1 MSDEEIFE
9 AVAESSEGFKHSA
22 TDYLSFVGLWSSK
35 TEYAADPEG
44 SLIGSNVPRKRA
56 SYHKTLADPHLGMTY
71 AITFH
76 YKFE

>member
-44 SLIGSNVPRKRA
+44 SLIGSRIP
-56 SYHKTLADPHLGMTY
+56 
-71 AITFH
+71 
-76 YKFE
+76 